1 MTTSS
6 RTEARQ
12 SLVSFLA
19 AVPAALLTV
28 WATFGLANFVL

>member
-6 RTEARQ
+6 RTEAHQ

-28 WATFGLANFVL
+28 WATAGLFGFVV